1 MATFGEGFNSVITN
15 WVIDEN
21 DDQIDATDMYF
32 YFPEGS
38 SYLHGEYKKR
48 GTILAVVDLNHDG
61 VTNYR
66 CILSNGNYVIF
77 TVDNHNP
84 TGTAWQGCDIDY
96 TLYLAD
102 DTQVFHGSTSYS
114 TANLSYGESAQWCD
128 IYSYAGTGMITF
140 ADWYTESFVEGYE
153 GKSNF
158 NYGFAMINQYCG
170 EGIDYPI
177 GVPDINLESG
187 VAPTFVDMHVDQ
199 CTLEED
205 VSDPSVE
212 AEKWLQWLTGATE
225 PKEDEPGEDTDAGV
239 DNEPGGGTTSVSFVT
254 DSITLP
260 GLPSKG
266 IANSG
271 LCGIYVVTGTQMRQL
286 SQFLWS
292 ANFFDNIIKNMASP
306 LENIISFGVV
316 PWSHFNTTSSTIGI
330 GNIDT
335 GITASKLT
343 NTYYSLDCG
352 TVNVKE
358 IYGSYADYE
367 PYSKIWLYLPY
378 IGMVDLPTDDVAR
391 AGSINVVYYFDV
403 FSGSCVAHINCFTNG
418 AWNLLQEYEGNL
430 FTSLP
435 ITGANYMQMYNQLA
449 HSALGA
455 AASIATEN
463 YGGLL
468 MNAVQASTA
477 KPQYAR
483 SGSVS
488 NVAGLMSVQKPYIVK
503 AIPVVV
509 ESKPAFKNTHGY
521 VSNINVNVG
530 SQKGYLRARVNNTM
544 LTNIHGATNEELEE
558 IKNLLAQGIFI

>member
-1 MATFGEGFNSVITN
+1 MATFAEGFNSVISN
-15 WVIDEN
+15 WLIDEN
-21 DDQIDATDMYF
+21 GDQCDATDIY
-32 YFPEGS
+32 YYYPKGS

-48 GTILAVVDLNHDG
+48 GTVLAFVDL
-61 VTNYR
+61 TNNGQTAYR
-66 CILSNGNYVIF
+66 HVLSNGNYVVF
-77 TVDNHNP
+77 EVDNSYDIAGWH
-84 TGTAWQGCDIDY
+84 GCDILAK
-96 TLYLAD
+96 LYKSD
-102 DTQVFHGSTSYS
+102 DTLVYTVSTSYS
-114 TANLSYGESAQWCD
+114 TANLSQGEYDQWID
-128 IYSYAGTGMITF
+128 INHGVGMITF
-140 ADWYTESFVEGYE
+140 ADWYTESFVEGQE
-153 GKSNF
+153 GKYNY

-177 GVPDINLESG
+177 GVPASAVSSG
-187 VAPTFVDMHVDQ
+187 VAPTMVNLRVDQ
-199 CTLEED
+199 ATTEED
-205 VSDPSVE
+205 TQETS
-212 AEKWLQWLTGATE
+212 ANAALWLDWLTGSTE
-225 PKEDEPGEDTDAGV
+225 PKEDPGEDTEAGV

-292 ANFFDNIIKNMASP
+292 ANYFDNIIKNMASP
-306 LENIISFGVV
+306 MENIISFGVV
-316 PWSHFNTTSSTIGI
+316 PWSSFNTTSSTIGI
-330 GNIDT
+330 GNVDT

-367 PYSKIWLYLPY
+367 PYSKLWLYLPY

-521 VSNINVNVG
+521 VSNINVLVG
-530 SQKGYLRARVNNTM
+530 DQKGYLRARVNNTM

-558 IKNLLAQGIFI
+558 IKNLMAQGIFI

>member
-1 MATFGEGFNSVITN
+1 MATFAEGFNSVITN
-15 WVIDEN
+15 WIIDEN
-21 DDQIDATDMYF
+21 GDQCDATDIYY
-32 YFPEGS
+32 YFPKGS

-48 GTILAVVDLNHDG
+48 GTVLAVVDL
-61 VTNYR
+61 TNNGRTAYR
-66 CILSNGNYVIF
+66 HVLSNGNYVIF
-77 TVDNHNP
+77 EVDNSYDLAGWHGC
-84 TGTAWQGCDIDY
+84 TILTKLYKSDGTLLN
-96 TLYLAD
+96 T
-102 DTQVFHGSTSYS
+102 GSTSYG
-114 TANLSYGESAQWCD
+114 TANLSQGEYDQWID
-128 IYSYAGTGMITF
+128 INHGVGMITF
-140 ADWYTESFVEGYE
+140 ADWYTESFIEGHE
-153 GKSNF
+153 GKYNY
-158 NYGFAMINQYCG
+158 NYGFAMINQYCA

-177 GVPDINLESG
+177 GVPASGVSSG
-187 VAPTFVDMHVDQ
+187 VAPTMVSLRVDMAVS
-199 CTLEED
+199 EED
-205 VSDPSVE
+205 THNPSQQTDIWFE
-212 AEKWLQWLTGATE
+212 WLTGSTE
-225 PKEDEPGEDTDAGV
+225 SKEDEPGEDTDAGI
-239 DNEPGGGTTSVSFVT
+239 DNEPGGGTTSVTFVT

-316 PWSHFNTTSSTIGI
+316 PWSSFNTTSSTIGI

-352 TVNVKE
+352 SVNISE

-530 SQKGYLRARVNNTM
+530 TQKGYLRARVNNTM

>member
-1 MATFGEGFNSVITN
+1 MATFAEGFNSVIEN
-15 WVIDEN
+15 WFIDEN

-32 YFPEGS
+32 YYPKGS

-48 GTILAVVDLNHDG
+48 GTVLAFVDLNNDG
-61 VTNYR
+61 VTNHQF
-66 CILSNGNYVIF
+66 ILSNGNYVIF

-84 TGTAWQGCDIDY
+84 TGHSWQGCDIQAK
-96 TLYLAD
+96 LYLSD
-102 DTQVFHGSTSYS
+102 DTLINTISTSYS
-114 TANLSYGESAQWCD
+114 TANLTHGELWQWTD
-128 IYSYAGTGMITF
+128 VGDDTGIGMITF
-140 ADWYTESFVEGYE
+140 AEWYTESFIEGYE
-153 GKSNF
+153 GKYNF
-158 NYGFAMINQYCG
+158 NYGFAMINQYCS

-177 GVPDINLESG
+177 GIPNINLESG
-187 VAPTFVDMHVDQ
+187 VAPTFVDLHMDQ
-199 CTLEED
+199 CTNEED
-205 VSDPSVE
+205 TGNPSIQ
-212 AEKWLQWLTGATE
+212 ADKWFTWLTGSTE
-225 PKEDEPGEDTDAGV
+225 PKEDEPGEDTEAGV
-239 DNEPGGGTTSVSFVT
+239 DNEPGGGTTSVTFVS

-286 SQFLWS
+286 SHFLWS
-292 ANFFDNIIKNMASP
+292 AKYFDNIIKNMASP
-306 LENIISFGVV
+306 MENIISFGVV
-316 PWSHFNTTSSTIGI
+316 PWSSFNTTSSTIGI
-330 GNIDT
+330 GNVDT

-352 TVNVKE
+352 TVNIKE
-358 IYGSYADYE
+358 IYGTYADYE
-367 PYSKIWLYLPY
+367 PYSKLWLYLPY

-521 VSNINVNVG
+521 VSNINVLVG
-530 SQKGYLRARVNNTM
+530 DQKGYLRARVNNTM

-558 IKNLLAQGIFI
+558 IKNLMAQGIFI